1 MFAQDS
7 DMSSPVQYDPNTSVS
22 YAPWEEASMGAVR
35 SYNLTNMATMSS
47 PFSQVMDPMVEAR
60 DETVVESSTRDTQLE
75 EETSREPTLADEEVM
90 NDNGTVPEQVG
101 AHIMRAEGDENM
113 GGSAFQRVAL
123 GGLAIVGIMGAWYVV
138 ESVLGT
144 A

>member
-47 PFSQVMDPMVEAR
+47 PFSQVMDPMIEAR
-60 DETVVESSTRDTQLE
+60 DEAVIESTTRDTQLE
-75 EETSREPTLADEEVM
+75 EETSREPTMSDEQDM
-90 NDNGTVPEQVG
+90 DTDTPSQVG
-101 AHIMRAEGDENM
+101 AHTMRAEGDSSMSWKGPVMM
-113 GGSAFQRVAL
+113 GVMAL
-123 GGLAIVGIMGAWYVV
+123 GIVAATYMISG
-138 ESVLGT
+138 E
-144 A
+144 